1 MTRVSPRIGLSQK
14 MIIDAA
20 AEIADQEGL
29 NSVTLAAL
37 SKKMNVR
44 PPSLYNHINGLQA
57 IRTELAVS
65 GLTRLYEQMAVSV
78 TEQKGDAAM
87 LSLAHAY
94 VDFAVENPGY
104 YEASLLKVQDER
116 AEIVS
121 EEIVRLVSK
130 LLIENGYASDKT
142 AIHATRGL
150 RSLLHGFTALIAKE
164 AFEREEDISES
175 LSYSIRTFLSGLI
188 INNKNIM

>member
-1 MTRVSPRIGLSQK
+1 MSPRIGLSQK
-14 MIIDAA
+14 MIVDAA

-87 LSLAHAY
+87 HSLAHAY

>member
-1 MTRVSPRIGLSQK
+1 MSPRIGLSQK
-14 MIIDAA
+14 MIVDAA

-29 NSVTLAAL
+29 NGVTLAAL

-65 GLTRLYEQMAVSV
+65 GLTRLLDQMADSV
-78 TEQKGDAAM
+78 TEQKGDSAM
-87 LSLAHAY
+87 LSLAQAY

-104 YEASLLKVQDER
+104 YEAALLKVQDKR

-121 EEIVRLVSK
+121 DQIVRLVSN
-130 LLIENGYASDKT
+130 LLIEIGYASEKT

-150 RSLLHGFTALIAKE
+150 RSLLHGFTTLIAKE

-175 LSYSIRTFLSGLI
+175 LSFSIRTFLFGLS
-188 INNKNIM
+188 INNKNVM

>member
-1 MTRVSPRIGLSQK
+1 MMSMSPRIGLSQK
-14 MIIDAA
+14 MIVDAA

-29 NSVTLAAL
+29 NGVTLAAL

-65 GLTRLYEQMAVSV
+65 GLTRLLDQMADSV
-78 TEQKGDAAM
+78 TEQKGDSAM
-87 LSLAHAY
+87 LSLAQAY

-104 YEASLLKVQDER
+104 YEAALLKVQDKR

-121 EEIVRLVSK
+121 DQIVRIVTN
-130 LLIENGYASDKT
+130 LLIVNGYASEMT

-150 RSLLHGFTALIAKE
+150 RSLLHGFTTLIAKE

-175 LSYSIRTFLSGLI
+175 LSFSIRTFLSGLS
-188 INNKNIM
+188 INNKNVM

>member
-1 MTRVSPRIGLSQK
+1 MSPRIGLSPK
-14 MIIDAA
+14 MIVDTA

-29 NSVTLAAL
+29 NGVTLAAL

-44 PPSLYNHINGLQA
+44 SPSLYNHINGLQA

-65 GLTRLYEQMAVSV
+65 GLTKLYDQMADAV
-78 TEQKGDAAM
+78 TVQKGDSAL
-87 LSLAHAY
+87 LSLAQAY

-104 YEASLLKVQDER
+104 YEAALLKIQDKR

-121 EEIVRLVSK
+121 DQIVRLVAN
-130 LLIENGYASDKT
+130 LLIENGYASEKT

-150 RSLLHGFTALIAKE
+150 RSLLHGFTALMAKE
-164 AFEREEDISES
+164 TFEREEDILES
-175 LSYSIRTFLSGLI
+175 LSFSIRTFLAGLS

>member
-1 MTRVSPRIGLSQK
+1 MSPRIGLSPK
-14 MIIDAA
+14 MIVDAA

-29 NSVTLAAL
+29 NGVTLAAL

-44 PPSLYNHINGLQA
+44 SPSLYNHINGLQA

-65 GLTRLYEQMAVSV
+65 GLTKLYDQMADAV
-78 TEQKGDAAM
+78 TVQKGDSAL
-87 LSLAHAY
+87 LSLAQAY

-104 YEASLLKVQDER
+104 YEAALLKIQDKR

-121 EEIVRLVSK
+121 DQIVRLVAN
-130 LLIENGYASDKT
+130 LLIENGYASEKT

-150 RSLLHGFTALIAKE
+150 RSLLHGFTALMAKE
-164 AFEREEDISES
+164 TFEREEDILES
-175 LSYSIRTFLSGLI
+175 LSFSIRTFLAGLS

>member
-1 MTRVSPRIGLSQK
+1 MSPRIGLNQK
-14 MIIDAA
+14 MIVDAA

-57 IRTELAVS
+57 IRTELAVT

-78 TEQKGDAAM
+78 IEQKGDVAM

-104 YEASLLKVQDER
+104 YEASLLKVQDDR

>member
-1 MTRVSPRIGLSQK
+1 MSPRIGLSQK
-14 MIIDAA
+14 MIVDAA

-29 NSVTLAAL
+29 NGVTLAAL

-65 GLTRLYEQMAVSV
+65 GLTRLLDQMADSV
-78 TEQKGDAAM
+78 TEQKGDSAM
-87 LSLAHAY
+87 LSLAQAY
-94 VDFAVENPGY
+94 VDFAVGNPGY
-104 YEASLLKVQDER
+104 YEAALLKVQDKR

-121 EEIVRLVSK
+121 EQIVRLVTN
-130 LLIENGYASDKT
+130 LLIENGYASEKT

-150 RSLLHGFTALIAKE
+150 RSLLHGFTTLIAKE

-175 LSYSIRTFLSGLI
+175 LSFSIRTFLFGLS
-188 INNKNIM
+188 INNKNVM

>member
-1 MTRVSPRIGLSQK
+1 MMNMSPRIGLSQK
-14 MIIDAA
+14 MIVDAA

-65 GLTRLYEQMAVSV
+65 GLTRLYEQMAISV
-78 TEQKGDAAM
+78 TEQKGDAVM

>member
-1 MTRVSPRIGLSQK
+1 MSPRIGLNQN
-14 MIIDAA
+14 MIVDAA
-20 AEIADQEGL
+20 AGIADQEGL

-44 PPSLYNHINGLQA
+44 PPSLYNHVNGLQA
-57 IRTELAVS
+57 IKTELAVS
-65 GLTRLYEQMAVSV
+65 GLTRLYDQMADSV
-78 TEQKGDAAM
+78 TEQKGDIAM

-94 VDFAVENPGY
+94 VDFAVQNPGY
-104 YEASLLKVQDER
+104 YEAALLKVQDKR

-121 EEIVRLVSK
+121 EQIVQLVTQ
-130 LLIENGYASDKT
+130 LLIENGYASEET

-175 LSYSIRTFLSGLI
+175 LSFSIQTFLSGLL

>member
-1 MTRVSPRIGLSQK
+1 MSPRIGLSQK
-14 MIIDAA
+14 MIVDAA

-29 NSVTLAAL
+29 NGVTLAAL

-65 GLTRLYEQMAVSV
+65 GLTRLLEQMVDSV
-78 TEQKGDAAM
+78 TEQKGDSAM
-87 LSLAHAY
+87 LSLAQAY

-104 YEASLLKVQDER
+104 YEAALLKVQDKR

-121 EEIVRLVSK
+121 DQIVRIVTN
-130 LLIENGYASDKT
+130 LLIENGYASEKT

-150 RSLLHGFTALIAKE
+150 RSLLHGFTTLIAKE

-175 LSYSIRTFLSGLI
+175 LSFSIRTFLSGLS
-188 INNKNIM
+188 INNKNVM

>member
-1 MTRVSPRIGLSQK
+1 MNG
-14 MIIDAA
+14 
-20 AEIADQEGL
+20 
-29 NSVTLAAL
+29 VTLAAL

-44 PPSLYNHINGLQA
+44 SPSLYNHINGLQA

-65 GLTRLYEQMAVSV
+65 GLTKLYDQMADAV
-78 TEQKGDAAM
+78 TVQKGDSAL
-87 LSLAHAY
+87 LSLAQAY

-104 YEASLLKVQDER
+104 YEAALLKIQDKR

-121 EEIVRLVSK
+121 DQIVRLVAN
-130 LLIENGYASDKT
+130 LLIENGYASEKT

-150 RSLLHGFTALIAKE
+150 RSLLHGFTALMAKE
-164 AFEREEDISES
+164 TFEREEDILES
-175 LSYSIRTFLSGLI
+175 LSFSIRTFLAGLS

>member
-1 MTRVSPRIGLSQK
+1 MSPRIGLSQK
-14 MIIDAA
+14 MIVDAA

-29 NSVTLAAL
+29 SGVTLAAL

-65 GLTRLYEQMAVSV
+65 GLTKLYEQMAVSV
-78 TEQKGDAAM
+78 IEQKGDIAM

-142 AIHATRGL
+142 AIHATRGF
-150 RSLLHGFTALIAKE
+150 RSLLHGFTALIAKK
-164 AFEREEDISES
+164 AFEREEDISDS

-188 INNKNIM
+188 NNKNIM

>member
-1 MTRVSPRIGLSQK
+1 MSPRIGLTQK
-14 MIIDAA
+14 MIVDAA

-44 PPSLYNHINGLQA
+44 SPSLYNHINGLQA

-65 GLTRLYEQMAVSV
+65 GLTKLYEQMAASV
-78 TEQKGDAAM
+78 AEQKGDDAM
-87 LSLAHAY
+87 FSLAHAY

-116 AEIVS
+116 AKIAAEQ
-121 EEIVRLVSK
+121 IVRLVSK
-130 LLIENGYASDKT
+130 LLIESGYANEKT

-164 AFEREEDISES
+164 AFERLEEISES
-175 LSYSIRTFLSGLI
+175 LSFSIRTFLSGLL

>member
-1 MTRVSPRIGLSQK
+1 MSPRIGLSQK
-14 MIIDAA
+14 MIVDAA

-44 PPSLYNHINGLQA
+44 SPSLYNHINGLQA

-65 GLTRLYEQMAVSV
+65 GLTKLYEQMAASV
-78 TEQKGDAAM
+78 AEQKGDDAM
-87 LSLAHAY
+87 FSLAHAY

-116 AEIVS
+116 AKITAEQ
-121 EEIVRLVSK
+121 IVRLVSK
-130 LLIENGYASDKT
+130 LLIESGYANEKT

-164 AFEREEDISES
+164 AFERLEEISES
-175 LSYSIRTFLSGLI
+175 LSFSIRTFLSGLL

>member
-1 MTRVSPRIGLSQK
+1 MSPRIGLSQK
-14 MIIDAA
+14 MIVDAA

-65 GLTRLYEQMAVSV
+65 GLTRLYEQMAISV
-78 TEQKGDAAM
+78 TEQKGDAVM

>member
-1 MTRVSPRIGLSQK
+1 MSPRIGLSQK
-14 MIIDAA
+14 MIVDAA

-87 LSLAHAY
+87 DSLAHAY

>member
-1 MTRVSPRIGLSQK
+1 MSPRIGLSQK
-14 MIIDAA
+14 MIVDAA

-29 NSVTLAAL
+29 NRVTLAAL

-44 PPSLYNHINGLQA
+44 PPSLYNHINGLKA

-65 GLTRLYEQMAVSV
+65 GLTKLYEQMAVSV
-78 TEQKGDAAM
+78 TEQKGDAA
-87 LSLAHAY
+87 LFALAHAY

-116 AEIVS
+116 ADIAS
-121 EEIVRLVSK
+121 DQIVRLVTK
-130 LLIENGYASDKT
+130 LLIENGYASEKT

-150 RSLLHGFTALIAKE
+150 RSLLHGFTALMAKE
-164 AFEREEDISES
+164 AFERQEDISES

>member
-1 MTRVSPRIGLSQK
+1 MSPRIGLNQK
-14 MIIDAA
+14 MIVDAA

-44 PPSLYNHINGLQA
+44 PPSLYNHVNGLQA
-57 IRTELAVS
+57 IRTELAVN
-65 GLTRLYEQMAVSV
+65 GLTKLFDQMAASV
-78 TEQKGDAAM
+78 TEQKGDAAL

-104 YEASLLKVQDER
+104 YEAALLKIQDKR

-121 EEIVRLVSK
+121 DQIVQLVTN
-130 LLIENGYASDKT
+130 LLIENRYACEKT

-164 AFEREEDISES
+164 AFEREEDILES
-175 LSYSIRTFLSGLI
+175 LSFSILTFLSGLS

>member
-1 MTRVSPRIGLSQK
+1 MSPRIGLSQK
-14 MIIDAA
+14 MIVDAA

-78 TEQKGDAAM
+78 TEQKRDAAM

-130 LLIENGYASDKT
+130 LLIENGYANDKT

-175 LSYSIRTFLSGLI
+175 LSYSIRTFLSGLL
-188 INNKNIM
+188 INNKDIM

>member
-1 MTRVSPRIGLSQK
+1 MSPRIGLSQK
-14 MIIDAA
+14 MIVDAA

-29 NSVTLAAL
+29 NRVTLAAL

-44 PPSLYNHINGLQA
+44 PPSLYNHINGLKA

-65 GLTRLYEQMAVSV
+65 GLTKLYEQMAVSV
-78 TEQKGDAAM
+78 TEQKGDAA
-87 LSLAHAY
+87 LLALAHAY

-121 EEIVRLVSK
+121 DQIVRLVTK
-130 LLIENGYASDKT
+130 LLIENGYTSEKT

-150 RSLLHGFTALIAKE
+150 RSLLHGFTALMAKE
-164 AFEREEDISES
+164 AFERQEDISES

>member
-1 MTRVSPRIGLSQK
+1 MSPRIGLSQK
-14 MIIDAA
+14 MIVDAA

-65 GLTRLYEQMAVSV
+65 GLTKLLDHMADSV
-78 TEQKGDAAM
+78 TEQKGDSAM
-87 LSLAHAY
+87 HSLAHAY

-104 YEASLLKVQDER
+104 YEAALLKVQDKR
-116 AEIVS
+116 MEIVS
-121 EEIVRLVSK
+121 DHIVQLVSK
-130 LLIENGYASDKT
+130 LLIENGYANEKT

-164 AFEREEDISES
+164 AFELEEDISES
-175 LSYSIRTFLSGLI
+175 LSFSIRTFLSGLLM
-188 INNKNIM
+188 NNKNVM

>member
-1 MTRVSPRIGLSQK
+1 MSPRIGLSQK
-14 MIIDAA
+14 MIVDAA
-20 AEIADQEGL
+20 AEIADQQGL
-29 NSVTLAAL
+29 NGVTLAAL

-44 PPSLYNHINGLQA
+44 SPSLYNHINGLQA

-65 GLTRLYEQMAVSV
+65 GLTKLYDQMADAV
-78 TEQKGDAAM
+78 TVQKGDSA
-87 LSLAHAY
+87 LFSLAQAY

-104 YEASLLKVQDER
+104 YEAALLKIQDKR

-121 EEIVRLVSK
+121 DQIVRLVAN
-130 LLIENGYASDKT
+130 LLIENGYASEKT

-164 AFEREEDISES
+164 AFEREDDILES
-175 LSYSIRTFLSGLI
+175 LSFSIGTFLAGLS